1 MMLEQN
7 QIVISATKPLTD
19 EDSKCVFY
27 DVDLLKLNGNQLKIG
42 TFRIS
47 TPLDD
52 EIKGTP
58 ELVYLK
64 KADDC
69 QVETLEVKTIPNV
82 DYIKMC
88 DDDTLILQEPKE
100 YEM

>member
-1 MMLEQN
+1 MLEVFRDSEFVNGETNNIAMLEQN

-19 EDSKCVFY
+19 EDGKCAFY
-27 DVDLLKLNGNQLKIG
+27 DVDLLKLNGSQLKIG

-64 KADDC
+64 K
-69 QVETLEVKTIPNV
+69 QMIVKLKP
-82 DYIKMC
+82 
-88 DDDTLILQEPKE
+88 
-100 YEM
+100 